1 MIPLYGFLRGD
12 TLGLL
17 ILAEETETVESLAR
31 KLEQSARLRVAHRP
45 ALSVV
50 HKGRV
55 LDGSI
60 TVRAA
65 KLEALDRFDVIERV
79 PLVEVS

>member
-1 MIPLYGFLRGD
+1 VIPLYGFLRGD

-17 ILAEETETVESLAR
+17 ILAEETDTVEALAR

-55 LDGSI
+55 LDGNA
-60 TVRAA
+60 TVRAC
-65 KLEALDRFDVIERV
+65 KLEALDRFDVIERLPV
-79 PLVEVS
+79 VEVS